1 MESKRKLKIGHNI
14 LYHGNCLE
22 ILPTLPAHCADAV
35 ICDPPYT
42 VPTNAANGGRR
53 QKNELGAHQADA
65 ATKTVGDLSLIEA
78 AFCVWFSE
86 ILRVLK
92 NTGRVFVFCDHIT
105 YPVIMRAAY
114 GKFAYSRCLTWDKMH
129 FGLGFE
135 FRPQTE
141 FIFYA
146 RCGGARLAKINNQS
160 DILRYKPVSAKKRL
174 HPAEKPVAL
183 IESLLRYCGKIV
195 LDPFMGSGTVLEAC
209 AKTGRMGIGM
219 EIEQRFYDVAVGRL
233 NRVQSELNQEDTA
246 KTIERIERIHNESQR
261 REPL

>member
-1 MESKRKLKIGHNI
+1 MKTRIGRNM
-14 LYHGNCLE
+14 LYCGNCFD
-22 ILPTLPAHCADAV
+22 ILPTLPAHRVDAV

-53 QKNELGAHQADA
+53 QKNELGTHQADA

-78 AFCVWFSE
+78 AFCVWFME

-92 NTGRVFVFCDHIT
+92 STGRVFVFCDHIT
-105 YPVIMRAAY
+105 YPIIMRAAY
-114 GKFAYSRCLTWDKMH
+114 GKFAYSRCLTWDKTH
-129 FGLGFE
+129 FGLGWE

-146 RCGGARLAKINNQS
+146 RCGGARLAKINNQA
-160 DILRYKPVSAKKRL
+160 DILRCKPVPAAKRI

-195 LDPFMGSGTVLEAC
+195 LDPFMGSGSILEAC
-209 AKTGRMGIGM
+209 ARTGRMGIGM
-219 EIEQRFYDVAVGRL
+219 EIEQRFYDVAVQRL
-233 NRVQSELNQEDTA
+233 NRVQAELEQEGLA
-246 KTIERIERIHNESQR
+246 KDRPADRS
-261 REPL
+261 